1 MSFCHFSMKLYDFV
15 VRVVCTCF
23 EHSHWRAAKKEPE
36 SRVELWMPPPRRSHD
51 VRPTSPASFIDGAH
65 TRSSSEQA
73 TPRTRAPLGVGGG
86 PYANDPS
93 AISAAAHA
101 AAAFA
106 AGAAGS
112 SSTNLNL
119 TSSRRPNKPSISSS
133 SSAGLAGSERD
144 YAPSPGGATPSASSM
159 HLGVRSGSRAE
170 MYPARDTAASPVPST
185 CEFGIRK

>member
-1 MSFCHFSMKLYDFV
+1 
-15 VRVVCTCF
+15 
-23 EHSHWRAAKKEPE
+23 
-36 SRVELWMPPPRRSHD
+36 MPPPRRSHD
-51 VRPTSPASFIDGAH
+51 VRPTSPASLIDDARGA
-65 TRSSSEQA
+65 RSSSEQA

-119 TSSRRPNKPSISSS
+119 NSSHSRRPNKPSISSS

-144 YAPSPGGATPSASSM
+144 YAPSPGGGATPSASNV

-185 CEFGIRK
+185 CELEEHVYYRYHPV